1 MGSLDIVTFF
11 NLCII
16 DISKLGAI
24 DLGEFL
30 ELRDHPEYYLIISP
44 CHLSTEYL
52 LFNLPKNYRVQ
63 AVCGKFYIASQIGSE
78 DYYIPEAGYE
88 LVNVTNKVSGI
99 ILNIFY
105 TRLLYIDL
113 NGYTNEE
120 LSDVYSAIQ
129 NLYVAQYQID
139 IICIQ
144 SSHQIKES
152 SIHNWSYFRPRPDY
166 PLNVL
171 ENYHILINQLN
182 NPSKFSELLAEG
194 NIYQSGNYGT
204 TLYIPNWLLEYLEK
218 CLKLENL
225 PNKSTPP

>member
-1 MGSLDIVTFF
+1 MDFQEIATFF
-11 NLCII
+11 ALCVI
-16 DISKLGAI
+16 DTSKLGGI

-30 ELRDHPEYYLIISP
+30 ELRDHPEYYLIVNPAKVEIDK
-44 CHLSTEYL
+44 LD
-52 LFNLPKNYRVQ
+52 NYRVQ
-63 AVCGKFYIASQIGSE
+63 AVGEQFYIASQAGSE
-78 DYYIPEAGYE
+78 DYYIPEAGYA
-88 LVNVTNKVSGI
+88 LVNVTSKVSGI

-120 LSDVYSAIQ
+120 LSDVYITIQ
-129 NLYVAQYQID
+129 KLYIAQFQID

-166 PLNVL
+166 DLNIL
-171 ENYHILINQLN
+171 ENYHILINNLN
-182 NPSKFSELLAEG
+182 NSKKLSGLSAES

-204 TLYIPNWLLEYLEK
+204 TIYIPNWLLEYLER
-218 CLKLENL
+218 CLEIKSHRT
-225 PNKSTPP
+225 PNPP